1 MKEASKKAK
10 YVRRKYMGA
19 ESVGLRAMVMTMSRL
34 ASTVKRKMN
43 RKTMKS
49 IFCTCGFCV
58 SPRRTNS
65 VTLLEGLKTSIQ
77 QVTASWGP
85 TYLQRKKE

>member
-19 ESVGLRAMVMTMSRL
+19 ESVGLREMVMTMSKL
-34 ASTVKRKMN
+34 PCTVNRRMN
-43 RKTMKS
+43 RKIMKS

-65 VTLLEGLKTSIQ
+65 VTLLGSVRTSI
-77 QVTASWGP
+77 
-85 TYLQRKKE
+85 